1 MFDLII
7 DDGKKVI
14 SYCDAYLLELEE
26 LNKKLLEDKKNV
38 LLDNLK
44 LEYEEFQI

>member
-7 DDGKKVI
+7 DDGRKIV

-26 LNKKLLEDKKNV
+26 LNKKLIEDKKTV
-38 LLDNLK
+38 LIDNLK
-44 LEYEEFQI
+44 LESEEFQI

>member
-7 DDGKKVI
+7 DDGKKII
-14 SYCDAYLLELEE
+14 SYCDAYLLKLEE
-26 LNKKLLEDKKNV
+26 LNKKLIEDKKTV
-38 LLDNLK
+38 LIDNLK